1 MIRTTNLAPNAIRIT
16 HLVSRADNEPRA
28 PDAKPDGNTID
39 RPWLGHVLL
48 PTRTIPTEEAQ
59 LSADEKEG
67 CVRVCT
73 KDGKEVLRE
82 ARPACT
88 SQHLESRRLVLD
100 IPNLELR
107 LERTRTDRA
116 INLALTIASGEGLYG
131 WGEWSNAFRRERG
144 AIRLKVQ
151 NAPAQRQERATCSAL
166 PFFLSSRGYGFWL
179 LNSHAST
186 WRIDDKAGTL
196 DITAE
201 GPGADY
207 IVIYGP
213 ALRDIIATYTALTG
227 RPPMIPRWAFGL
239 FATGCPQEDQQ
250 TVLNRLR
257 QHREHHIPLDA
268 LILDYH
274 WEERFHNFHWQS
286 KLFPDPAQ
294 FISDLK
300 TVGIKLGLILSPV
313 INRRNR
319 HLQRW
324 ALSRLARKVPHGLE
338 RADGRAL
345 PEYDEARREGYF
357 AHPKSK
363 WWLGEG
369 GMIDF
374 TNPAAATWWNERLRP
389 LYQQG
394 VSFIKN
400 DAGESLPADAH
411 SAIGMDGSEYHNLYG
426 FFYSRALYEGQAAL
440 DERRPFV
447 FARSAWVGSQRYPAA
462 GPAGTCGAVSLG
474 NQHPSF
480 AHIRNTM
487 RAGLN
492 LSLLGF
498 AYWTADAFGLD
509 GKTTPELHMRYAQWA
524 LFAPVVRCVWRPP
537 GVDGTRLPWSHG
549 TAAEDNLRT
558 YADLRYRLLP
568 YYYTLAWEAHETGL
582 PILRPLLLEFQED
595 ARFADCYDQM
605 LLGDRVLLA
614 PVVKAGATSRRI
626 ALPEGFWYDFWMEEA
641 YEGGGEITYAA
652 PLDRL
657 PMLIRGGSILPMG
670 PSLPRIGDDHHFSWL
685 KLHCYPPYPA
695 ACLLYDDDGVTRAYQ
710 RGEFALTRVGAD
722 GDADH
727 TTIRIMPTLGS
738 FPGQLPE
745 RAVEIV
751 LHRAS
756 KPSEVRVNGQVW
768 DRWTYQAERRCVS
781 ISFDCPVR
789 QGTIVQVRAK

>member
-16 HLVSRADNEPRA
+16 HSVSHADNEPPA
-28 PDAKPDGNTID
+28 LNATPDGKLAE

-48 PTRTIPTEEAQ
+48 PTRNIPAEKAQ
-59 LSADEKEG
+59 LVAEEKEG
-67 CVRVCT
+67 CVCVCT

-82 ARPACT
+82 ARPART
-88 SQHLESRRLVLD
+88 NLHLESRGLELD
-100 IPNLELR
+100 IPNTELR
-107 LERTRTDRA
+107 LEHTRTDHG
-116 INLALTIASGEGLYG
+116 ISLALAIAPGEGFYG
-131 WGEWSNAFRRERG
+131 WGEWFNAFRRERG
-144 AIRLKVQ
+144 TIHLKAQ
-151 NAPAQRQERATCSAL
+151 NALATMQDRATYSAL

-186 WRIDDKAGTL
+186 WRINRKAGRL

-207 IVIYGP
+207 VVIYGP
-213 ALRDIIATYTALTG
+213 AFREIIATYTALTG
-227 RPPMIPRWAFGL
+227 RPPLIPRWAFGL
-239 FATGCPQEDQQ
+239 FATGYPQEDQQ
-250 TVLNRLR
+250 TVVDRLR
-257 QHREHHIPLDA
+257 LHREHHIPLDG

-294 FISDLK
+294 FIVDLK
-300 TVGIKLGLILSPV
+300 TIGIKLGLILTP
-313 INRRNR
+313 ILNNRNRR
-319 HLQRW
+319 LQRFV
-324 ALSRLARKVPHGLE
+324 LNKLAHNVPRGLE
-338 RADGRAL
+338 RTDWRAL
-345 PEYDEARREGYF
+345 PEYDEARREGYL

-363 WWLGEG
+363 WWFGVG

-400 DAGESLPADAH
+400 DAGESLPVDAH

-440 DERRPFV
+440 DQRRPFV
-447 FARSAWVGSQRYPAA
+447 YARSVWVGSQRYPA
-462 GPAGTCGAVSLG
+462 VFLG
-474 NQHPSF
+474 DQQPTF
-480 AHIRNTM
+480 PHIRNTM

-498 AYWTADAFGLD
+498 AYWTADVFGLE
-509 GKTTPELHMRYAQWA
+509 GKTTPETHMRYAQWA
-524 LFAPVVRCVWRPP
+524 LMAPVARYFWRPP
-537 GVDGTRLPWSHG
+537 DLDGTRLPWSHG
-549 TAAEDNLRT
+549 TAAEENFRT

-568 YYYTLAWEAHETGL
+568 YYYALAWEAHETGL
-582 PILRPLLLEFQED
+582 PIIRPLLLEFPED

-614 PVVKAGATSRRI
+614 PVAEAGATSRKI
-626 ALPEGFWYDFWMEEA
+626 ALPEGFWYDFWAEES
-641 YEGGGEITYAA
+641 YEGGAEITYAA
-652 PLDRL
+652 PLERL

-670 PSLPRIGDDHHFSWL
+670 PSLTRIGDDHRFSWI

-695 ACLLYDDDGVTRAYQ
+695 ACLLYDDDGLTRAYQ
-710 RGEFALTRVGAD
+710 RGEFALTRVGVD

-727 TTIRIMPTLGS
+727 TTIRIMPALGNY
-738 FPGQLPE
+738 PGQLPQ
-745 RAVEIV
+745 RAIEIV

-756 KPSEVRVNGQVW
+756 KPGEVRINGEVW

-781 ISFDCPVR
+781 ISFDSPVR
-789 QGTIVQVRAK
+789 QGTIVEVRGKG